1 MNSSQYNRRRG
12 RILTMA
18 DWARIESLFQQAAD
32 LDPAARRAL
41 LDSECA
47 GDEELRRE
55 VESLLAHDAP
65 LPEQLTAVGRAAG
78 ELVRENEQA
87 WIGRRFGAWEVT
99 GVLGRGGM
107 GAVFEVR
114 RADGGFEQQ
123 AALKI
128 VRSESD
134 SSLARHRFLEER
146 RILAQLTHPHIA
158 ALLDGGE
165 TAEGLPYLV
174 MEKIDGRPITDYCDE
189 NALGLD
195 ERLRLFAKVC
205 RAVQFAH
212 QKLVIHRD
220 IKPGNIFV
228 TRDGHPKLLDFG
240 IAKLI
245 EPGFG
250 ERTATAHQALT
261 PDYASPEQIRG
272 EPATTATDVY
282 GLGAVLYQLLTGRKP
297 HGIETTSSSYEL
309 VRAIC
314 EVETPPASSVA
325 PPALRR
331 RLAGDLDNILA
342 MALRKEPQRRYAS
355 AEQFA
360 ADLDNFLA
368 DRPVLA
374 RPDSRRYRAAKFLSR
389 HRTAAAVASIAA
401 LGLVAVAAVA
411 VYQARRAERQFANV
425 RTLANRFLFD
435 FHDQIRDLPG
445 ATQARELVARTALE
459 YLDKLASE
467 GVSDPA
473 LMLELSTAYRKVG
486 DVFGNPYGPNL
497 GRTRDA
503 VPHYLRALQLAES
516 LVSRRPGD
524 PAALRALIEAYYG
537 ASDAQVATGRSKEA
551 LETIRKAL
559 ALLPKADDPALALA
573 GRVREAEII
582 RVLGDQEGAA
592 ARYEAI
598 IREVEDNSRRDPALA
613 RLWLPSLY
621 TRLGRAWKLANR
633 HDLAALWIGK
643 SIDLTSNLLREN
655 PNSLRLLQIQQS
667 NHNESGD
674 IFASPFT
681 EQGER
686 YAEALDQF
694 GKAQAIARRL
704 VELDPRDHAAA
715 RSLILYRFQ
724 FAETRFRSGDRRG
737 LAELEALIE
746 EMRANA
752 ESNPSNVDAFYL
764 YAISHSALAWGRNL
778 FGDHAGALRALERG
792 GSLLDDLTRRDPAR
806 YVFATQRIR
815 FDAEYSHALLRLGRR
830 EEAFERAR
838 ACADRA
844 AKYDLK
850 KAVLL
855 ELREAGWCYGYAGEA
870 ARAAGRSGLAKEWF
884 TRGAGVY
891 EELIQRRV
899 PGRFIR
905 DRRDLLLQASRG

>member
-1 MNSSQYNRRRG
+1 
-12 RILTMA
+12 MA
-18 DWARIESLFQQAAD
+18 DWARIEAIFQRAAD
-32 LDPAARRAL
+32 LDGAARRAF
-41 LDSECA
+41 LDAECA
-47 GDEELRRE
+47 GDDELRGE

-65 LPEQLTAVGRAAG
+65 LPEHLTVVGRAAG
-78 ELVRENEQA
+78 ELVRENEQD
-87 WIGRRFGAWEVT
+87 WIGRRFGVWEIT

-114 RADGGFEQQ
+114 RAGGGFDQQ

-134 SSLARHRFLEER
+134 SALARHRFLEER
-146 RILAQLTHPHIA
+146 RILAQLAHPHIA

-174 MEKIDGRPITDYCDE
+174 MEKIDGRPITEYCDE
-189 NALGLD
+189 NALTLED
-195 ERLRLFAKVC
+195 RVRLFAKVC

-240 IAKLI
+240 IARLLD
-245 EPGFG
+245 PGFG
-250 ERTATAHQALT
+250 ELTATAHQALT

-272 EPATTATDVY
+272 EQATTATDVY
-282 GLGAVLYQLLTGRKP
+282 GLGAVLYRLLTRRKP
-297 HGIETTSSSYEL
+297 HGIQTTSSPYEL
-309 VRAIC
+309 LRAIC
-314 EVETPPASSVA
+314 EIETPAASAAA
-325 PPALRR
+325 PLAFRR
-331 RLAGDLDNILA
+331 KLAGDLDNILA

-374 RPDSRRYRAAKFLSR
+374 RPDSRRYRAAKFLRR
-389 HRTAAAVASIAA
+389 HRAAAAVASLAA
-401 LGLVAVAAVA
+401 LGLIAVAAVA

-445 ATQARELVARTALE
+445 TTQARELVARTALE

-467 GVSDPA
+467 SGSDPS

-516 LVSRRPGD
+516 LVKKQPDD
-524 PAALRALIEAYYG
+524 PAALRALIEAHYG
-537 ASDAQVATGRSKEA
+537 ASDAQVSTGRSREA

-559 ALLPKADDPALALA
+559 ALAPKANDPALSLA
-573 GRVREAEII
+573 GRVREAETI

-592 ARYEAI
+592 RRYEAI
-598 IREVEDNSRRDPALA
+598 IREVEDNSRRDPSLA

-633 HDLAALWIGK
+633 HDLAARWIGK
-643 SIDLTSNLLREN
+643 SIDLTGELLREN

-681 EQGER
+681 ERGER
-686 YAEALDQF
+686 YAEALEQF

-704 VELDPRDHAAA
+704 VELDPSDHAAV
-715 RSLILYRFQ
+715 RTLTLYRFQ
-724 FAETRFRSGDRRG
+724 LAETRFRSGDRRG

-746 EMRANA
+746 DMRSNA
-752 ESNPSNVDAFYL
+752 ESNPSNVDSFYL
-764 YAISHSALAWGRNL
+764 YAVAHTALAWGRNM
-778 FGDHAGALRALERG
+778 FRDHAGAVRALEKG
-792 GSLLDDLTRRDPAR
+792 GALLDGLTRRDPSR

-815 FDAEYSHALLRLGRR
+815 FDAEYARALLGLGRTA
-830 EEAFERAR
+830 EALQYAR

-844 AKYDLK
+844 AKYDLG

-855 ELREAGWCYGYAGEA
+855 ELRESGWCYGYAGEA
-870 ARAAGRSGLAKEWF
+870 AKAAGLPALAREWF
-884 TRGAGVY
+884 ARGLGVY
-891 EELIQRRV
+891 NELIRREV

-905 DRRDLLLQASRG
+905 DRRDLLLKASRE